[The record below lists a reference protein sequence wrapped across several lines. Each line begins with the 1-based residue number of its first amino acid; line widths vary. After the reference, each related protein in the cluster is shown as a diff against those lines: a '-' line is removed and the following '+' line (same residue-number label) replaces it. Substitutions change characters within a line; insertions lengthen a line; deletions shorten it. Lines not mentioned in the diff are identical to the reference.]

1 MLIRGTTKRLRGAKI
16 SMENL
21 RGAKKSV
28 KNLMGTKN
36 FHNFLENTP
45 TGYPDIKKTGL

>member
-1 MLIRGTTKRLRGAKI
+1 
-16 SMENL
+16 MENL

-45 TGYPDIKKTGL
+45 TGYPDIKRPASKLMFLNP